1 MAITNFFSSYFFPP
15 FSSSSSS
22 SPQPNNIM
30 STTSS
35 LNSQSVV
42 SSGDLLNSLSFSTSM
57 ISADEFSTSSTI
69 TTPTPST
76 ISPFY
81 DPQTTTTSSFPS
93 TTPLDSTSAIES
105 LKILLTGIFGNSPG
119 SSTIIDNLGT
129 VLNCSGVRPEEVI
142 SKIEQ
147 LVLTSTKL
155 LSSSSSSS
163 SNDTASA
170 TAEAALLKTN
180 STEGSSSSSSL
191 TELYFAKGTVP
202 ETSSSSSFSSFYLSI
217 SRK

>member
-1 MAITNFFSSYFFPP
+1 MVITNFFSSYFFPP
-15 FSSSSSS
+15 FSSSSSSSSS

-35 LNSQSVV
+35 LNSQNGVGGGG
-42 SSGDLLNSLSFSTSM
+42 GDLLNSLSFSSTSM
-57 ISADEFSTSSTI
+57 ISADEFSTSSTS

-76 ISPFY
+76 MLPFY
-81 DPQTTTTSSFPS
+81 DPQITTTSFSS

-119 SSTIIDNLGT
+119 ASTIIDNLGT

-163 SNDTASA
+163 NDTAAA
-170 TAEAALLKTN
+170 TAEALKTN
-180 STEGSSSSSSL
+180 STEGSSSL